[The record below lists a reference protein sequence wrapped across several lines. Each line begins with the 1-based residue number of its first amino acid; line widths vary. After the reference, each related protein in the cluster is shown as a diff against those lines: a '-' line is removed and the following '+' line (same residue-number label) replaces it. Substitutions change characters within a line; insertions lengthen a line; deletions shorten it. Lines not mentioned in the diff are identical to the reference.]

1 MTDTDLGTRIRR
13 AVSADAERAPQPTL
27 SLQSFVASAGAVDK
41 QTRRHSTRYRWAAV
55 AAATFVGAGAGAL
68 VIIDRGGGSA
78 FASWVSRPQSIS
90 AGQAAGVRGV
100 CTGAVSPS
108 TSKGGAI
115 VVGGAQPAN
124 LGRVVLIDRR
134 GSTAYAVFTD
144 GRTWSDCVATIP
156 GLTPDKGLPN
166 SYRHYGS
173 IADVE
178 DSATGPDQPM
188 VVLSAKAP
196 EGNNVLG
203 HPITWV
209 SGRVSAAV
217 ARVDVATSTGT
228 VVATMGDGA
237 FSAWWPGNDGA
248 TAAVRAYDKNGHLLS
263 TITGLNCAQR
273 ALLDPRIQVT
283 GQRPAG
289 GCS

>member
-1 MTDTDLGTRIRR
+1 MTDTDLETRIRQV
-13 AVSADAERAPQPTL
+13 VSADAERAPQTMVTL
-27 SLQSFVASAGAVDK
+27 QTFLARAGAVDEPI
-41 QTRRHSTRYRWAAV
+41 RRHPMRYRWAAV
-55 AAATFVGAGAGAL
+55 AAAALVGAGTGAL
-68 VIIDRGGGSA
+68 VITNRGGGSA

-90 AGQAAGVRGV
+90 GGQADSVRRV
-100 CTGAVSPS
+100 CAGAVSPS
-108 TSKGGAI
+108 TSKGAI

-124 LGRVVLIDRR
+124 LGRVVVIDRR
-134 GSTAYAVFTD
+134 GSTAYVVLTN
-144 GRTWSDCVATIP
+144 GTTWTDCVATIP

-166 SYRHYGS
+166 SYRHYGP

-178 DSATGPDQPM
+178 NSATGPNQPM
-188 VVLSAKAP
+188 VVLSAKTP

-217 ARVDVATSTGT
+217 ARVDVATSSGT
-228 VVATMGDGA
+228 VVATMRDGVFA
-237 FSAWWPGNDGA
+237 AWWPGNDGA

-263 TITGLNCAQR
+263 TITGLNCAKR
-273 ALLDPRIQVT
+273 TLVDPRIQVT
-283 GQRPAG
+283 GQRPTG